1 MGTIPLR
8 IDSELVNYAR
18 SAGALLDRPPTAQ
31 IEHWAKLGR
40 VLDSVLSGESVA
52 KVKQRGQV
60 ADLDRVVTLSQSAT
74 GRKKALALIAR
85 HAGPVYEADPTDPE
99 LVVERQSDGTTRRGR
114 FANRQFVPIRPVT
127 TR

>member
-1 MGTIPLR
+1 MGTVPLR

-52 KVKQRGQV
+52 KAKQRGQV
-60 ADLDRVVTLSQSAT
+60 QDLDRVVALSQSAA
-74 GRKKALALIAR
+74 GRKKALALIAQ
-85 HAGPVYEADPTDPE
+85 HAGPIYEADPTDPA
-99 LVVERQSDGTTRRGR
+99 LLIERQADGTTRRGR
-114 FANRQFVPIRPVT
+114 FANRQFVPVNRT
-127 TR
+127 GAS